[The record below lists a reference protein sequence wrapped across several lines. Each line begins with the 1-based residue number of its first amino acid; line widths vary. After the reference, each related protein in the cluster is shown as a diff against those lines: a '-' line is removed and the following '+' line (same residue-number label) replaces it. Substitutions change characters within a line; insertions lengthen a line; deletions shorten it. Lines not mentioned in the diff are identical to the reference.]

1 MGWFSCIRNEET
13 GRRDG
18 EMEREE
24 RWRDE
29 REGGEGGDGGR
40 KEERWREKREG
51 GEGGEG
57 GEGRIDKIKM
67 TFLDNFS
74 CENRNVSGKLFLRLE
89 QLLS

>member
-1 MGWFSCIRNEET
+1 M
-13 GRRDG
+13 
-18 EMEREE
+18 
-24 RWRDE
+24 
-29 REGGEGGDGGR
+29 
-40 KEERWREKREG
+40 KEERWREERWR
-51 GEGGEG
+51 